1 MTAKYFAP
9 AFLLSARLSALPYNY
24 TYRKLYF
31 SDVIHS
37 FATYVE
43 QNYRLRIPMAI
54 LVKKA
59 IATNNYLKAL
69 TI

>member
-1 MTAKYFAP
+1 MTAKNSAP
-9 AFLLSARLSALPYNY
+9 AFLLSARLSALPDNFWNM
-24 TYRKLYF
+24 YF
-31 SDVIHS
+31 SGVIHS

>member
-9 AFLLSARLSALPYNY
+9 AFLLSARLSALPDNF
-24 TYRKLYF
+24 RKLYF
-31 SDVIHS
+31 SGVIHS

-59 IATNNYLKAL
+59 TATNNYLKAL